1 MELNVD
7 DFNTAV
13 DEIDSAV
20 SDIDDAVEIDDKAE
34 KRQKLIQSIEDG
46 EIDNLKT
53 STVKKATRTKLDKY
67 YTDYERT
74 RLKKAN

>member
-20 SDIDDAVEIDDKAE
+20 SDVDDAVEIDDIAE

-46 EIDNLKT
+46 
-53 STVKKATRTKLDKY
+53 
-67 YTDYERT
+67 
-74 RLKKAN
+74 